1 MNLKM
6 LPKMIY
12 IIIPAIIMSR
22 YPFIQNLTVTS
33 FNYVNGQLIVNG
45 TMDVYFSDQTWEQFG
60 YKDDNF
66 DYFNQ
71 WWEQNEGDL
80 RFGAIKLVDITWT
93 LLEEHETYDKLEFT
107 AVLERK

>member
-12 IIIPAIIMSR
+12 IIVPAIIMSR
-22 YPFIQNLTVTS
+22 YSFVQNLTVTS
-33 FNYVNGQLIVNG
+33 FNYADGQLIVNG
-45 TMDVYFSDQTWEQFG
+45 TMDVYFSDQAWEQFG
-60 YKDDNF
+60 YKDGNF
-66 DYFNQ
+66 GYFNQ
-71 WWEQNEGDL
+71 WWEDNEGNL

-93 LLEEHETYDKLEFT
+93 LLEEHETYDKLGFT